1 MILPMFAIPLVA
13 LGCGGETGNNAST
26 TPTAIPQKASGAP
39 SPQAGEDSN
48 PSIDQQKE
56 RLIAITR
63 DLFAG
68 ETDEGLPRLA
78 IEPDAR
84 NHRQGGIQLVIEIN
98 GDEYEDVAKT
108 KAELDRRMRD
118 AYGALF
124 AAGHELTD
132 ATISARMRA
141 VDGRTGITQAVVYRT
156 RLKKEAAEG
165 IDWAAKEDLDFN
177 ETWDILLLNRRWRE
191 ALGEKS
197 GLR

>member
-1 MILPMFAIPLVA
+1 MILPMLAIPLVA

-48 PSIDQQKE
+48 LSIDQQKE

-98 GDEYEDVAKT
+98 GDEYEDVAKN

-118 AYGALF
+118 AYEALF

-156 RLKKEAAEG
+156 RLKKEAA
-165 IDWAAKEDLDFN
+165 
-177 ETWDILLLNRRWRE
+177 
-191 ALGEKS
+191 
-197 GLR
+197 

>member
-1 MILPMFAIPLVA
+1 MLAIPLVA

-48 PSIDQQKE
+48 LSIDQQKE
-56 RLIAITR
+56 RLIAITKE
-63 DLFAG
+63 LFAG

-98 GDEYEDVAKT
+98 GDEYEDVAKN

-118 AYGALF
+118 AYEALF

-165 IDWAAKEDLDFN
+165 IDWAAKDTLDFN
-177 ETWDILLLNRRWRE
+177 EIWDTLLLNRRWRE

>member
-1 MILPMFAIPLVA
+1 MFAILLVL
-13 LGCGGETGNNAST
+13 LGCESQSDPIASA
-26 TPTAIPQKASGAP
+26 TPTPALQQAYETPTL
-39 SPQAGEDSN
+39 QAGEDSP

-98 GDEYEDVAKT
+98 GDEYEDVAKN

-118 AYGALF
+118 AYEALF

-165 IDWAAKEDLDFN
+165 ID
-177 ETWDILLLNRRWRE
+177 
-191 ALGEKS
+191 
-197 GLR
+197 